1 MVQRKRHIA
10 KAISWRILGTIDT
23 MIIAGLIS
31 GSWKIGVSV
40 GGVEVIT
47 KIALY
52 YFHERL
58 WYNYVSFGLDKDL
71 QDL

>member
-71 QDL
+71 QD